1 MGLTPFQDQGNAA
14 TKTSVAAFFLI
25 LIEGVD
31 CRRVRQTNGIGPAV
45 TSPRASLAR
54 GRSLVCRRV
63 AGEPAA
69 TMFRRGRL
77 RYFGQAPDQA
87 ERRSPSCRRTERL
100 LNGAVRREARSCAG
114 GETGEFLLRHA
125 VRQQTGDCRAC
136 HVHECRWR
144 PAGST
149 SSDLSLAISAAGIA
163 VDTLRT
169 AIQCNAR
176 TRAPDRFENR
186 QALVSGENTAH
197 SSPQPVL
204 PHCSRKRRR
213 LAKAARSSA

>member
-1 MGLTPFQDQGNAA
+1 MPYS
-14 TKTSVAAFFLI
+14 TSGKRCDEDIRRSVFLI

-45 TSPRASLAR
+45 TSPRALSAR

-114 GETGEFLLRHA
+114 DETGEFLLRHA

-136 HVHECRWR
+136 HVHECRRR
-144 PAGST
+144 PAGSM
-149 SSDLSLAISAAGIA
+149 SPDLSVAIPATGMRA
-163 VDTLRT
+163 
-169 AIQCNAR
+169 AIQCKAR
-176 TRAPDRFENR
+176 TRVPDRLENR

-204 PHCSRKRRR
+204 PHCSRKQRR